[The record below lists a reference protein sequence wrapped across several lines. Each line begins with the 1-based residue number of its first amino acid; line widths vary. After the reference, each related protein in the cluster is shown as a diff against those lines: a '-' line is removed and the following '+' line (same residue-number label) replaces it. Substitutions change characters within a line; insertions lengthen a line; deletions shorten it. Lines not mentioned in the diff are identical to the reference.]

1 MVVDAPLDVLSAI
14 RQRLDSDPE
23 LATESGLFV
32 LAALD
37 GEEALDEAVAGGTAP
52 EAATRVE
59 AAGAAAA
66 SVHLTRLTVEGFRGI
81 GPASEFVVPPG
92 PGLTLVVGRN
102 GSGKSSF
109 AEALEL
115 LLTGTNQRWA
125 ARPAVWRQDWRN
137 LHHAGEIRISAQFA
151 TTGEPRSTT
160 VERTWAAGEKDLEAG
175 STRVQRAGEEVAF
188 EALGWARPLERFR
201 PFLPYNELGAFV
213 ESRPSDLFDVL
224 SAALGLERAV
234 DAGALLRAKVRDL
247 RKRARDASAAR
258 QELLDALGEHDD
270 ERAAECAGALAED
283 PPDLDRLELV
293 LEGQREEGSAGRLS
307 LLREIEATALPA
319 RDEIDAAAAAL
330 ETAHEAALQVAGTD
344 AGRAREIAAT
354 LDGALAL
361 HAAHG
366 DQPCPVCGGTRLD
379 GSWRARAEAQAAE
392 LREQAEGAVRAE
404 RELEAARADLFM
416 LVPPPPPVL
425 ARLQEVE
432 IDGASLREA
441 WGAWADH
448 AEAADATALA
458 RDVLERHAPLAEA
471 LAGVRRQAAAEAE
484 RLEDAWR
491 PLAARLREALP
502 GAREGE
508 RARRALPAVEAAQA
522 WLDGV
527 TAELRELRFRPI
539 ADDAQEIWSTLQQRS
554 TVVLNAIALE
564 GEANRRRV
572 ALRVTI
578 DGVAGAALGV
588 MSQGE
593 LHSLALALFLPRVMR
608 AETPFDFVII
618 DDPVQA
624 MDPARIDGLA
634 RVLERVAEGRQV
646 VVFTHDDRL
655 HEAVRRLQI
664 AAHVVEVTRGPGSS
678 VSTRVVGD
686 PVGQYLDDARAL
698 ARTPDLPPEVAERVI
713 PGFCRHALE
722 AAATE
727 VVRRRRIG
735 RGEAHGA
742 VAGTLERASTLLQKL
757 SLALWDEDGR
767 AGEVMRSV
775 GNRWGPRAAD
785 AVGRAN
791 RGSHGGVPQEEWAEL
806 VEDTGRVA
814 AAIRALG

>member
-1 MVVDAPLDVLSAI
+1 MVVDAPLDVLSDI
-14 RQRLDSDPE
+14 RRRLDSDHE

-32 LAALD
+32 LAAID
-37 GEEALDEAVAGGTAP
+37 GAEALDEAVAGGTVPAP
-52 EAATRVE
+52 ATRVD
-59 AAGAAAA
+59 AADAEAA
-66 SVHLTRLTVEGFRGI
+66 SVYLTRLTVEGFRGI
-81 GPASEFVVPPG
+81 GPASELVVPPG

-125 ARPAVWRQDWRN
+125 TRPAVWRQDWRN
-137 LHHAGEIRISAQFA
+137 LHYAGEIRISAQFA
-151 TTGEPRSTT
+151 TGGHPRPTT
-160 VERTWAAGEKDLEAG
+160 VERTWAAGVKDLETG
-175 STRVQRAGEEVAF
+175 STRVEHAGDAIDF
-188 EALGWARPLERFR
+188 EALGWARSLERFR

-224 SAALGLERAV
+224 SAVLGLERAV

-247 RKRARDASAAR
+247 RKLARDASAAR

-293 LEGQREEGSAGRLS
+293 LEGQREEGSAGRLA

-319 RDEIDAAAAAL
+319 RDEIDAAATAL
-330 ETAHEAALQVAGTD
+330 ETAHEAALAVAGTD

-392 LREQAEGAVRAE
+392 LREQAESAVRAE
-404 RELEAARADLFM
+404 RELEAAHADLVA

-432 IDGASLREA
+432 IDGAPLREA
-441 WGAWADH
+441 WAAWAGH

-458 RDVLERHAPLAEA
+458 RHVLERHAPLDEA
-471 LAGVRRQAAAEAE
+471 LGAVRQQAAAEAE

-502 GAREGE
+502 EARAGE

-522 WLDGV
+522 WLEGV
-527 TAELRELRFRPI
+527 TGELRELRFRPI
-539 ADDAQEIWSTLQQRS
+539 ADDAQTIWSTLQQRS

-624 MDPARIDGLA
+624 MDPARVDGLA

-655 HEAVRRLQI
+655 PEAIRRLQI
-664 AAHVVEVTRGPGSS
+664 AAHVIEVTRGPESS
-678 VSTRVVGD
+678 VSTRVVRD

-698 ARTPDLPPEVAERVI
+698 ARTPDLPAEVAERVI

-727 VVRRRRIG
+727 AVRRRRIA

-742 VAGTLERASTLLQKL
+742 VAGALERASTLLQKL
-757 SLALWDEDGR
+757 ALALWDDADR
-767 AGEVMRSV
+767 ARDVRTSIE
-775 GNRWGPRAAD
+775 NRWGRRAAD
-785 AVGRAN
+785 AVGRVN
-791 RGSHGGVPQEEWAEL
+791 RGSHRGVPQELWAEL
-806 VEDTGRVA
+806 IDDVESVA
-814 AAIRALG
+814 ASIRGLV